1 MKANKMQIILRF
13 IGFTIKLSAMYL
25 EVVSNWYHSIKTLLT
40 LFLKFKTFLKRI
52 QFRSSLHR
60 TIKLSKLFK
69 QLLMNY
75 CNKLVMRGVAR
86 ERRKRD
92 LSSVACSP
100 SDKWCWQG
108 SLLYPIQWSRLSL
121 CMFLYAYFTNLYHHP
136 KIYSWYIFLV
146 NTSKIF
152 N

>member
-13 IGFTIKLSAMYL
+13 IGFTIKLSAVYL

-92 LSSVACSP
+92 LSSVAYSP
-100 SDKWCWQG
+100 SDK
-108 SLLYPIQWSRLSL
+108 
-121 CMFLYAYFTNLYHHP
+121 
-136 KIYSWYIFLV
+136 
-146 NTSKIF
+146 
-152 N
+152 

>member
-1 MKANKMQIILRF
+1 MQIILKF
-13 IGFTIKLSAMYL
+13 IGSTIKLSAMYL

-86 ERRKRD
+86 D
-92 LSSVACSP
+92 LAGMETFQHGKNMELIHSHGPTVIISV
-100 SDKWCWQG
+100 Q
-108 SLLYPIQWSRLSL
+108 
-121 CMFLYAYFTNLYHHP
+121 
-136 KIYSWYIFLV
+136 YI
-146 NTSKIF
+146 
-152 N
+152 

>member
-86 ERRKRD
+86 ELGGMETSEQIVKISCQ
-92 LSSVACSP
+92 L
-100 SDKWCWQG
+100 K
-108 SLLYPIQWSRLSL
+108 
-121 CMFLYAYFTNLYHHP
+121 
-136 KIYSWYIFLV
+136 KIYGINKANSNGPTVIIYTSEEYYTTDLTQIKFLG
-146 NTSKIF
+146 KHL
-152 N
+152 

>member
-86 ERRKRD
+86 GGERGIFHQQHIARQINNVDKVHCYILSNGLDYHYVCLCIHISHISITIQKSIRD
-92 LSSVACSP
+92 
-100 SDKWCWQG
+100 
-108 SLLYPIQWSRLSL
+108 
-121 CMFLYAYFTNLYHHP
+121 
-136 KIYSWYIFLV
+136 IF
-146 NTSKIF
+146 SQ
-152 N
+152 

>member
-75 CNKLVMRGVAR
+75 CNKLVMRGAAR
-86 ERRKRD
+86 EGKRKEEPLR
-92 LSSVACSP
+92 
-100 SDKWCWQG
+100 
-108 SLLYPIQWSRLSL
+108 
-121 CMFLYAYFTNLYHHP
+121 
-136 KIYSWYIFLV
+136 
-146 NTSKIF
+146 
-152 N
+152 

>member
-1 MKANKMQIILRF
+1 MQTGMKANKMQIILRF

-86 ERRKRD
+86 ED
-92 LSSVACSP
+92 GGM
-100 SDKWCWQG
+100 QG
-108 SLLYPIQWSRLSL
+108 P
-121 CMFLYAYFTNLYHHP
+121 F
-136 KIYSWYIFLV
+136 IFKV
-146 NTSKIF
+146 
-152 N
+152 

>member
-75 CNKLVMRGVAR
+75 CNKLVMRE
-86 ERRKRD
+86 ER
-92 LSSVACSP
+92 
-100 SDKWCWQG
+100 QG
-108 SLLYPIQWSRLSL
+108 R
-121 CMFLYAYFTNLYHHP
+121 TE
-136 KIYSWYIFLV
+136 K
-146 NTSKIF
+146 
-152 N
+152 